1 MGMNLAGDEKAAA
14 KGRASE
20 HSSAQRTIATVMLV
34 ASLNFAILRYGCFCA
49 KRQEKGVFQYCNAV
63 MPVLQE
69 RTRSA
74 VTSQMR
80 PSANVQTSV
89 RLRSWAVGARGD
101 RRSGARPCRAQALAW
116 ISSRLS
122 MPLCTLVATF
132 LRPLPAHRNMA
143 RREALQLGR
152 LLKMEA
158 EKTGQMVPGRC

>member
-1 MGMNLAGDEKAAA
+1 MFF
-14 KGRASE
+14 R
-20 HSSAQRTIATVMLV
+20 TVM
-34 ASLNFAILRYGCFCA
+34 
-49 KRQEKGVFQYCNAV
+49 QECPYCRNV
-63 MPVLQE
+63 RGQP
-69 RTRSA
+69 
-74 VTSQMR
+74 SQVKCDR
-80 PSANVQTSV
+80 PQTY
-89 RLRSWAVGARGD
+89 RHRCGYEAGRWGARGD
-101 RRSGARPCRAQALAW
+101 RRSGARPCRAQAPAW